1 MSRCRFVRS
10 VLVAAARPA
19 RRAGPVARHRGR
31 SVRVTAILESVT
43 SPGRPSLG
51 VPLAER
57 SVVAARRGVPWWAA
71 VLFSFVMTG
80 VGISIDL
87 ARGSTLTQV
96 FLIFYA
102 VGCVLAVLVV
112 MRRGVF
118 AAMVQPPL
126 ILAVAV
132 PLVVRVLGT
141 GSTGGLRN
149 QIITLALP
157 LVNGFP
163 TMAVTTAVT
172 VLLGTVRLVSTRPAR
187 APRARGRAMTADT
200 DELVLTRPERS
211 APASSPRRDW

>member
-1 MSRCRFVRS
+1 M
-10 VLVAAARPA
+10 
-19 RRAGPVARHRGR
+19 
-31 SVRVTAILESVT
+31 
-43 SPGRPSLG
+43 
-51 VPLAER
+51 
-57 SVVAARRGVPWWAA
+57 VAARRGIPWWAA

-80 VGISIDL
+80 IGIGIDL

-102 VGCVLAVLVV
+102 VGCVLAVLAV
-112 MRRGVF
+112 MRRGIF

-149 QIITLALP
+149 QVIMLALP

-172 VLLGTVRLVSTRPAR
+172 VLLGTVRLVSTRPTR
-187 APRARGRAMTADT
+187 PTRSPRARSRALTADT

-211 APASSPRRDW
+211 APARSPRRDW

>member
-1 MSRCRFVRS
+1 M
-10 VLVAAARPA
+10 
-19 RRAGPVARHRGR
+19 
-31 SVRVTAILESVT
+31 
-43 SPGRPSLG
+43 
-51 VPLAER
+51 
-57 SVVAARRGVPWWAA
+57 VAARRGIPWWAA
-71 VLFSFVMTG
+71 VLFAFVMTG
-80 VGISIDL
+80 IGIGIDL

-102 VGCVLAVLVV
+102 VGCVLAVLAV
-112 MRRGVF
+112 MRRGIF

-126 ILAVAV
+126 ILALAV
-132 PLVVRVLGT
+132 PVVVRALGT

-172 VLLGTVRLVSTRPAR
+172 VLLGTVRLVSTRPPR
-187 APRARGRAMTADT
+187 APRARARALTADT

-211 APASSPRRDW
+211 APARSPRRDW